1 MKIYSVHPKTGMPIY
16 SPKLDEIGLDVQT
29 VEDVV
34 ISQEVIPRPL
44 GDLPPKGTSVIVEP
58 LDILTEN
65 PNTNTTT
72 TSTSSSVV
80 ASTSNTGSLPNLG
93 AFLGSLTGGAMGG
106 GGAVEGAV
114 EDKVE
119 KQNKKP
125 FPYWLIAV
133 ALVGGYLIFRKK

>member
-1 MKIYSVHPKTGMPIY
+1 MRLRSIDPKTGMPILN
-16 SPKLDEIGLDVQT
+16 PKLDSIGLDVQT

-34 ISQEVIPRPL
+34 ISHEVIPRPL

-65 PNTNTTT
+65 PNTNTNTT
-72 TSTSSSVV
+72 PTSSSVV
-80 ASTSNTGSLPNLG
+80 TSTSNTSSLPNLG
-93 AFLGSLTGGAMGG
+93 AFLGSLTGGSMG
-106 GGAVEGAV
+106 GGAVAGGT
-114 EDKVE
+114 EDEVE

>member
-1 MKIYSVHPKTGMPIY
+1 MRLRSIDPKTGMPILN
-16 SPKLDEIGLDVQT
+16 PKLDSIGLDVQT

-34 ISQEVIPRPL
+34 ISHEVIPRPL

-65 PNTNTTT
+65 PNTNTNTT
-72 TSTSSSVV
+72 PTSSSVV
-80 ASTSNTGSLPNLG
+80 TSTSNTSSLPNLG
-93 AFLGSLTGGAMGG
+93 AFLGSLTGGSMG
-106 GGAVEGAV
+106 GGAVASGT
-114 EDKVE
+114 EDEVE

>member
-1 MKIYSVHPKTGMPIY
+1 MRLSSIDPKTGMPI
-16 SPKLDEIGLDVQT
+16 SNPKSDLIGLDVQT

-44 GDLPPKGTSVIVEP
+44 GDLPPKGTSAIVEP

-65 PNTNTTT
+65 PNTNTTP
-72 TSTSSSVV
+72 TSSSVV
-80 ASTSNTGSLPNLG
+80 ASTSNTSSLPNLG
-93 AFLGSLTGGAMGG
+93 AFLGSLTGGSMG
-106 GGAVEGAV
+106 GGAVAGGT
-114 EDKVE
+114 EDEVE
-119 KQNKKP
+119 KQNKKS